1 MRIHV
6 LGAGAGGGFPQWN
19 CGCRNCRGLREDTI
33 KAAPLTQ
40 ASIAVSPN
48 DTSWFLIHASPDIRT
63 QLLGFPPLHPRGLR
77 DSPIAGI
84 ILTNADL
91 DQCLGLLT
99 LRESHPLHLYAT
111 EAVRHAFADENRL
124 YRALCQTADQVTWH
138 ELKLEAPQ
146 PLLSTD
152 GTPSGLTVTA
162 IPVPGKVPLYL
173 EGCVPPQSGD
183 NVALLVT
190 EEPQG
195 RSFAYAP
202 CVGGRSESVDRVLQ
216 NPDCL
221 FFDGT
226 FWSDDELLRLG
237 VGRRMAREMA
247 HWPLGGIDG
256 SLQVIQQAKAT
267 RRFLIHINNTN
278 PILRADSDER
288 RAIDQSGIKVAY
300 DGLEVHL

>member
-19 CGCRNCRGLREDTI
+19 CGCPNCRGLREGTI
-33 KAAPLTQ
+33 KAAPLMQT
-40 ASIAVSPN
+40 SIAVSAD
-48 DTSWFLIHASPDIRT
+48 DTSWFLIHASPDIRA
-63 QLLGFPPLHPRGLR
+63 QLLAFPPLHPRGLR

-84 ILTNADL
+84 VLTNADL

-99 LRESHPLHLYAT
+99 LRESQSLHVYGT

-124 YRALCQTADQVTWH
+124 YRALCQTPNQITWH
-138 ELKLEAPQ
+138 ELKLDAPQ
-146 PLLSTD
+146 PLLLAD
-152 GTPSGLTVTA
+152 GTPSTLMVTA
-162 IPVPGKVPLYL
+162 HPVPGKVPLYL
-173 EGCVPPQSGD
+173 EGSSPPEPGN

-195 RSFAYAP
+195 RSFAHAP
-202 CVGGRSESVDRVLQ
+202 CVGGRSESVDRLLHIA
-216 NPDCL
+216 DCL

-226 FWSDDELLRLG
+226 FWSDDELRQLG
-237 VGRRMAREMA
+237 VGRRLAREMA

-256 SLQVIQQAKAT
+256 SLRAIQQSRAA

-278 PILRADSDER
+278 PILRADSAER
-288 RAIDQSGIKVAY
+288 GEIDQAGIEVAF
-300 DGLEVHL
+300 DGLEVQL